1 MATGPTSVETL
12 TTDDAISLLEELLPA
27 QTHSYLLGLRLGLQ
41 VHVVDGIF
49 AAHLHPRDRLL
60 HILIAFL
67 NQEEPRPTWGTVVQA
82 LRSPAVSLFQ
92 LANKLEAT
100 HISDP
105 TATTHNPPTTTTE
118 TTAGMR
124 GPTMTSS
131 TGNGSSL
138 KVATMQLAPSRP
150 ESPIPDPLTS
160 QYVQAKIKA
169 FERRFNSIKRASRS
183 NLEKRNVSVKQVAD
197 ALMDLPVDDMEEHKQ
212 FLESHLSV
220 LYQAHDQSE
229 LFGALSFNMNY
240 LSYQLLEYLV
250 CEFGLEVKEE
260 MERYKSDLRR
270 FRESTPLLLFCRTQ
284 RKRYVEPPSRFV
296 EVVAKF
302 EWPKDVTLEVVE
314 QFRQEYACHYNLRE
328 CSMMLAE
335 IRPGSFVIAWF
346 VPDCIVA
353 TLMANLPEGVLEKYA
368 TAELLVAGKLVYTT
382 DEPKMEQEVE
392 LVGKG
397 MVLDSPVEE
406 ISGRALAMHKV
417 LRPTKSDSEDDD
429 VSEELH
435 LTEDDCLF
443 VNKPSHELFCP
454 ITTNLLLQPHLTSC
468 CGNHLSQ
475 EAASRIKKA
484 AKACPMC
491 NATHWDTMLNKH
503 FRRQINSLNM
513 FCTYKARGCRW
524 QGELLQ
530 LEHHV
535 RSCPLAEAPI
545 TTELGHYI
553 TVYVRT

>member
-1 MATGPTSVETL
+1 
-12 TTDDAISLLEELLPA
+12 
-27 QTHSYLLGLRLGLQ
+27 
-41 VHVVDGIF
+41 
-49 AAHLHPRDRLL
+49 
-60 HILIAFL
+60 
-67 NQEEPRPTWGTVVQA
+67 
-82 LRSPAVSLFQ
+82 
-92 LANKLEAT
+92 
-100 HISDP
+100 
-105 TATTHNPPTTTTE
+105 
-118 TTAGMR
+118 MR
-124 GPTMTSS
+124 
-131 TGNGSSL
+131 
-138 KVATMQLAPSRP
+138 
-150 ESPIPDPLTS
+150 IIIDPLTS

-183 NLEKRNVSVKQVAD
+183 NLEKRKVSVKQVAD

-270 FRESTPLLLFCRTQ
+270 FRESTPLLLFCRAQ

-382 DEPKMEQEVE
+382 DEPKVSDALTCACT
-392 LVGKG
+392 LVLK
-397 MVLDSPVEE
+397 L
-406 ISGRALAMHKV
+406 
-417 LRPTKSDSEDDD
+417 
-429 VSEELH
+429 
-435 LTEDDCLF
+435 
-443 VNKPSHELFCP
+443 
-454 ITTNLLLQPHLTSC
+454 
-468 CGNHLSQ
+468 
-475 EAASRIKKA
+475 
-484 AKACPMC
+484 
-491 NATHWDTMLNKH
+491 
-503 FRRQINSLNM
+503 
-513 FCTYKARGCRW
+513 
-524 QGELLQ
+524 
-530 LEHHV
+530 
-535 RSCPLAEAPI
+535 
-545 TTELGHYI
+545 
-553 TVYVRT
+553 